1 MKVLGRE
8 IRCHYADSKARET
21 TISEWLDGRL
31 MNAIN
36 GKIPSLIQYQELK
49 NDELGIWMAQLVSN
63 GKKTLLMITRC
74 RMTQGAN
81 QEMQSIT
88 SQHNQMLGK
97 IKLATHCRKEMVKDT
112 IDYME
117 LLNKPVDVTIGGDR
131 NQDKASTEVQQFSN
145 ELQMKYVCQTTNGI
159 ELKKM
164 DDTHSRGSKCIDSI
178 EDTPNTR
185 KHIKGSS
192 LHEINEMIN
201 NDHRWRVIEI
211 NLEDYFKEEFSKWDK
226 IERGVMDPN
235 KRNHREKFNEYMNEM
250 LDSFPIELMMANMS
264 ESTVTEKS

>member
-1 MKVLGRE
+1 
-8 IRCHYADSKARET
+8 
-21 TISEWLDGRL
+21 
-31 MNAIN
+31 MNEGSDII
-36 GKIPSLIQYQELK
+36 KSSLACYLQNIEG
-49 NDELGIWMAQLVSN
+49 DII
-63 GKKTLLMITRC
+63 TLC
-74 RMTQGAN
+74 A
-81 QEMQSIT
+81 
-88 SQHNQMLGK
+88 K
-97 IKLATHCRKEMVKDT
+97 
-112 IDYME
+112 
-117 LLNKPVDVTIGGDR
+117 
-131 NQDKASTEVQQFSN
+131 
-145 ELQMKYVCQTTNGI
+145 